1 MVRIYRDCSIADL
14 AFRMA
19 FTVFCAYYAFQST
32 TSLAV
37 CEELSR
43 HAQLIQDLADT
54 GLSTDNCERWFERAA
69 MASVGILALVNIVR
83 VCHSLL
89 STFSFCFLTQLQ
101 LHFIMAIS
109 HYHQH
114 LYRFAP
120 TRTMSMGSHS
130 RTHSR
135 KLSQDQHLQRVY
147 LLPRDNSLPPDGT
160 VLVYAPVPLSEL
172 SPEVAQNLKKT
183 ATEAWFRQDS
193 TASSSSPSTTR
204 SRAHSNAYKN
214 RFYETGRISL
224 PIRQGEGLLE
234 GDKDS

>member
-1 MVRIYRDCSIADL
+1 MPSSFRTWRIQASALTIARGGLRELPWLLLASWLWSISYEYV
-14 AFRMA
+14 
-19 FTVFCAYYAFQST
+19 T
-32 TSLAV
+32 
-37 CEELSR
+37 
-43 HAQLIQDLADT
+43 
-54 GLSTDNCERWFERAA
+54 
-69 MASVGILALVNIVR
+69 ASYPR
-83 VCHSLL
+83 FH
-89 STFSFCFLTQLQ
+89 FCFLTQLQ

-204 SRAHSNAYKN
+204 SRAQSNAYKN
-214 RFYETGRISL
+214 RLYETGRISL

>member
-89 STFSFCFLTQLQ
+89 STFSFLFPNTASAALYHGHIPLPSTPLSIRTNKDYEHGLAFADTFTKTVTRPAPSARLPSSSRQFTSPRWHCFGLCTCTTQRALARGSTKPQ
-101 LHFIMAIS
+101 EDGDRSMV
-109 HYHQH
+109 
-114 LYRFAP
+114 P
-120 TRTMSMGSHS
+120 TRLDCFIVLTFDYAI
-130 RTHSR
+130 T
-135 KLSQDQHLQRVY
+135 
-147 LLPRDNSLPPDGT
+147 GT
-160 VLVYAPVPLSEL
+160 VQCVQESVL
-172 SPEVAQNLKKT
+172 
-183 ATEAWFRQDS
+183 
-193 TASSSSPSTTR
+193 
-204 SRAHSNAYKN
+204 
-214 RFYETGRISL
+214 
-224 PIRQGEGLLE
+224 
-234 GDKDS
+234 